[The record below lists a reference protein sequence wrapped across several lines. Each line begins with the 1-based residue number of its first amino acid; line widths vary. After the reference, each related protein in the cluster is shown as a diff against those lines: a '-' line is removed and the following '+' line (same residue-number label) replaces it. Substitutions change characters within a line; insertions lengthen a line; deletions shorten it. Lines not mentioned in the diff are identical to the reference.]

1 MVRRRN
7 QLGGRHAGGSS
18 RRVDR
23 IGQNVTPSQAPGNAV
38 CRSADR
44 LADVGRPGC
53 VNLPRRLAVLP
64 LQGGRI
70 AARILRVRGSV
81 FRIAKRPGT
90 RRVSEWLAA
99 TLEMWCRATGCE
111 FESRALRS
119 LPEPSS
125 QAARGLELAIS
136 ALLRFPASAEPVCQ
150 RLGLLTASSHFLGAP
165 SCRRLPSRYE
175 SKALGIAR
183 EVCKCLRDERFAPD
197 WNGGTLP
204 QNGRLAQLA
213 TSDHDRIVDGHRL
226 ETRHTGFPS
235 LPAANIPLTCGRKK
249 FSAPGSILAGA
260 WRCRM

>member
-1 MVRRRN
+1 MKVGGDLDQPFPHRELEPRRHGRVGRQQSRHPGRSQKDGTMVRRRN

-197 WNGGTLP
+197 WNGELSRKMG
-204 QNGRLAQLA
+204 
-213 TSDHDRIVDGHRL
+213 V
-226 ETRHTGFPS
+226 S
-235 LPAANIPLTCGRKK
+235 LNWQRQTMIE
-249 FSAPGSILAGA
+249 
-260 WRCRM
+260 